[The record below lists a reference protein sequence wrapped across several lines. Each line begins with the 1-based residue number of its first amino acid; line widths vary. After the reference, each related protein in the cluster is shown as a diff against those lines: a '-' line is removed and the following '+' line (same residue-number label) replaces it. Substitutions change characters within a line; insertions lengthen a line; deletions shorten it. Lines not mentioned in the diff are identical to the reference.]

1 VRAGVQVVGILSRVV
16 TCLRVFLQVYTLS
29 VCCHVFVCISTG
41 VHILEYCHVISLVCV
56 YYHRCTSTRC
66 RSIVTC
72 CHVFACIS
80 AGVHVAGELSR
91 VVTCLRVFLQ
101 VYTLPENCH
110 VLSRVCVYFSRCTRC
125 RSIVTCCHVFAC
137 FFQVYTL
144 PEYCHVLSRVCVD
157 FSRCTRCRSIVTCC
171 HVFACISPGVHVA
184 GVPEEAVRWSAPSG
198 VHVRPLPATVRL
210 HQDIGKYTDAF
221 YRLFTT
227 Y

>member
-41 VHILEYCHVISLVCV
+41 VHVLEYCHVISLVCV

-80 AGVHVAGELSR
+80 PGVHVAGELSR

-137 FFQVYTL
+137 
-144 PEYCHVLSRVCVD
+144 
-157 FSRCTRCRSIVTCC
+157 
-171 HVFACISPGVHVA
+171 ISPGVHVA

-198 VHVRPLPATVRL
+198 LHVRTLPATVRL
-210 HQDIGKYTDAF
+210 YQDIGKYSDAF